1 MSGPASLAFSLPKGQ
16 ISPPIDA
23 EQAGVVLVVTDKQ
36 EPSADDIAKNF
47 DHTREQ
53 LLNDQKD
60 EIYRVFLGTLSKKY
74 QDGNGIRMSQQ
85 AQTPGGIPGN

>member
-1 MSGPASLAFSLPKGQ
+1 
-16 ISPPIDA
+16 
-23 EQAGVVLVVTDKQ
+23 V
-36 EPSADDIAKNF
+36 KNF
-47 DHTREQ
+47 DQTREQ
-53 LLNDQKD
+53 LLSDQQN